1 MSTWFRCS
9 TGNVENAIRTEH
21 FLPLRKAYNGFASG
35 VSLLK
40 NGYYNLSPYMYSY
53 TRNYIKS
60 LIK

>member
-40 NGYYNLSPYMYSY
+40 NGYYNLSP
-53 TRNYIKS
+53 TCIH
-60 LIK
+60 IPVII